1 MSYYTSRTAGFTIS
15 LGTEPCNKLYCPR
28 DSWLATS
35 VFCTQVLHF
44 GENNKLR
51 IIGANSKTNGKIIHQ
66 GLHRKYETQTQKD
79 IAKDKAEISPKHYQH
94 HSLSDSESHAVV
106 WAIHIRESTGI
117 RPPPAY
123 LRHLLKQAQTVM
135 PGQMKAESHLMTV
148 HRNVTPEKCK
158 SIPSPVQNTNK
169 MAKHL
174 HKKSKEFSKC
184 KKLIAVFR

>member
-1 MSYYTSRTAGFTIS
+1 MT
-15 LGTEPCNKLYCPR
+15 K
-28 DSWLATS
+28 
-35 VFCTQVLHF
+35 
-44 GENNKLR
+44 
-51 IIGANSKTNGKIIHQ
+51 
-66 GLHRKYETQTQKD
+66 QK
-79 IAKDKAEISPKHYQH
+79 H
-94 HSLSDSESHAVV
+94 HLNIFNTTLCLTVNQNTGRHAVV
-106 WAIHIRESTGI
+106 WGVHIRESTGI
-117 RPPPAY
+117 CPPPAY

>member
-1 MSYYTSRTAGFTIS
+1 
-15 LGTEPCNKLYCPR
+15 LVLK
-28 DSWLATS
+28 
-35 VFCTQVLHF
+35 FCIF

-66 GLHRKYETQTQKD
+66 GLRRKYETQTQKD

-94 HSLSDSESHAVV
+94 HSLSDSESHAG
-106 WAIHIRESTGI
+106 IHIRESTGI

-123 LRHLLKQAQTVM
+123 LRHLLKQAQIVM
-135 PGQMKAESHLMTV
+135 PRQMKAESHLVTV
-148 HRNVTPEKCK
+148 HRNVAPEKCK